1 MGCAAVRAS
10 VEYVSAFTISLD
22 AAIKPRDASG
32 MPNIMADQ
40 RWMGDHGIGR
50 FAREVISRLGPT
62 REVPTERS
70 PLHPLDPWL
79 LRRALKRTKP
89 DLYFSPGF
97 NAPRPCDVPCV
108 LTIHDLIHID
118 VAEESSRRKRWYY
131 DKVVAPV
138 VKRAPAVLTVSRFS
152 KKRIADYF
160 AIDAGKVHVVGNGVS
175 SAFSPEGETA
185 HHVDKQHH
193 QHAGYLLYVGN
204 HKPHKNVQTL
214 LTAFSMAEVDP
225 AIGLVMTGKPDEA
238 MFKAIAQAG
247 LTDRI
252 RFIEGLS
259 DEQLARWYRGAVA
272 LVCPSSYEGFGMPVL
287 EAMACGTPV
296 VCSDAASLPEV
307 AGEGSDAAALLVR
320 PGDHEG
326 LANAIGK
333 IVADEPLRQNL
344 SAKGIARA
352 KQFNWDSVAQSILS
366 VLAI

>member
-1 MGCAAVRAS
+1 
-10 VEYVSAFTISLD
+10 
-22 AAIKPRDASG
+22 
-32 MPNIMADQ
+32 MADQ
-40 RWMGDHGIGR
+40 RWIGDHGIGR

-62 REVPTERS
+62 LAVPSERK
-70 PLHPLDPWL
+70 PLHPLDPFL
-79 LRRALKRTKP
+79 LSRILKRKKP

-97 NAPRPCDVPCV
+97 NAPWACDTPCV
-108 LTIHDLIHID
+108 LTIHDLIHLD
-118 VAEESSRRKRWYY
+118 VAEESTWRKRWYY
-131 DKVVAPV
+131 DKIVAPD
-138 VKRAPAVLTVSRFS
+138 VKRAPAVLTVSQFS

-160 AIDAGKVHVVGNGVS
+160 SIEADKVHVVGNGVS
-175 SAFSPEGETA
+175 NAFSPEGETA
-185 HHVDKQHH
+185 HHLDKQHH

-204 HKPHKNVQTL
+204 HKAHKNVGTL

-225 AIGLVMTGKPDEA
+225 AIGLVMTGTPDEA

-252 RFIEGLS
+252 RFIEGMS

-272 LVCPSSYEGFGMPVL
+272 LVFPSSYEGFGMPVL

-307 AGEGSDAAALLVR
+307 VGEGSDAAALLVT

-333 IVADEPLRQNL
+333 IVADEPLRQDL

-352 KQFNWDSVAQSILS
+352 KQFNWDRVAQRVLS
-366 VLAI
+366 ALTI